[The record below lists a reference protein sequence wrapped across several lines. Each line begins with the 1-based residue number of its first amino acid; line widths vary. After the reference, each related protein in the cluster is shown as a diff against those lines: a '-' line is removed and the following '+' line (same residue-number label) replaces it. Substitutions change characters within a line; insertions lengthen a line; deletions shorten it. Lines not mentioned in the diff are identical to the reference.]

1 MALGLGLVA
10 ILSHD
15 LLERDVETEDL
26 GHDVD
31 AAHDDLVEMAVS
43 HQVWCLQHGILEAG
57 PHSVREGRERIHCKI
72 V

>member
-1 MALGLGLVA
+1 MALSLRLVA
-10 ILSHD
+10 VLSHD

-31 AAHDDLVEMAVS
+31 AAHDDLVKVTVP
-43 HQVWCLQHGILEAG
+43 HQVRYLEHCILKTR
-57 PHSVREGRERIHCKI
+57 PNSVESNIISKCYIH